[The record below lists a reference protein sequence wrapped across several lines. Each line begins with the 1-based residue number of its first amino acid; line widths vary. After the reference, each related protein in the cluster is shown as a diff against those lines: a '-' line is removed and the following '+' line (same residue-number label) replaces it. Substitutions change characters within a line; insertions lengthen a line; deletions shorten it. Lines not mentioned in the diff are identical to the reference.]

1 MPCHKCKQQGHYA
14 SECDSQE
21 ERRREEE
28 QQAATEPASGSEDM
42 FESGEEQRQQ
52 DEDND
57 YADATLQEG
66 DGDAGVASRGQ
77 TIPST
82 IGSSMDGVSCK
93 VGCSTEGTPE
103 ESAMDYGQWHDAA
116 TDNKH
121 RYRKGNDYDQ
131 VHGQWQRECAP
142 ESIER
147 GNVSVTEEGDFVD
160 SEEEEPEDSDED
172 VMQTEGDPDD
182 EPEKEADT
190 LVERSQGQGLLID
203 IALENTLDDVWPEW
217 SASGEETS
225 GEQASQV
232 TNPTDET
239 LSTGSLG
246 DKQGGDEEGDGEES
260 ESWIADMLFEN
271 VSEKE
276 RDNQPQMEQ
285 KAEEATKKRKA
296 ALQAEVKKKK
306 DQRRNK

>member
-1 MPCHKCKQQGHYA
+1 M
-14 SECDSQE
+14 QE
-21 ERRREEE
+21 GRGKKLLLDGFKVKNARVMAKEARSNEMERRREEE

-103 ESAMDYGQWHDAA
+103 ESAMGHYA
-116 TDNKH
+116 
-121 RYRKGNDYDQ
+121 
-131 VHGQWQRECAP
+131 RECIP

-147 GNVSVTEEGDFVD
+147 VNISITEEGDVVD
-160 SEEEEPEDSDED
+160 SEEEESEESDED
-172 VMQTEGDPDD
+172 VMQTEGDPED
-182 EPEKEADT
+182 ELEKEEDT
-190 LVERSQGQGLLID
+190 LVNQSQGQGVLID
-203 IALENTLDDVWPEW
+203 ITLGSTLDDVWPEW
-217 SASGEETS
+217 SASGEGTS

-232 TNPTDET
+232 TKQADEAF
-239 LSTGSLG
+239 STGSLG
-246 DKQGGDEEGDGEES
+246 DKQRGDEEGDGEES
-260 ESWIADMLFEN
+260 ESWITDMLLDN

-276 RDNQPQMEQ
+276 RDKRPQMER

-296 ALQAEVKKKK
+296 ALQAEAKKKKK
-306 DQRRNK
+306 DQRRIK